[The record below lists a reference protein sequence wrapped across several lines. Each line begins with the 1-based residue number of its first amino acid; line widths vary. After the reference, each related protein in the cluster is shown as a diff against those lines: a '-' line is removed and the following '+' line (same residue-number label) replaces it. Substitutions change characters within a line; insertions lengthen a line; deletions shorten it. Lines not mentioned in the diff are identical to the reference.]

1 MRTKTTKMRTSK
13 TRKRRKSSASSIHRI
28 SRFPHLISELG
39 HFQGRR
45 NHTMRISF
53 FYSALLSCAV
63 LCSDLLLI
71 AQEPTQL
78 PAPLSTPSA
87 ESSSQEKSG
96 SASRHSDDFLVRGT
110 VFTEEGLALPGAE
123 LRIRRASEK
132 RFRWDS
138 VSNSR
143 GNFAVRVKMG
153 ADYEVVVRA
162 KGFQEQSLP
171 VDAKSGE
178 RFKDLV
184 FRMQHQGG
192 KKS

>member
-1 MRTKTTKMRTSK
+1 MPPPQT
-13 TRKRRKSSASSIHRI
+13 A
-28 SRFPHLISELG
+28 
-39 HFQGRR
+39 
-45 NHTMRISF
+45 
-53 FYSALLSCAV
+53 
-63 LCSDLLLI
+63 
-71 AQEPTQL
+71 
-78 PAPLSTPSA
+78 PSA
-87 ESSSQEKSG
+87 ESSSQQKSG
-96 SASRHSDDFLVRGT
+96 TSTTHSNDFLVRGT
-110 VFTEEGLALPGAE
+110 VFTPDGLALPGAR

-132 RFRWDS
+132 KFRWDT

-153 ADYEVVVRA
+153 AEYEVVASA

-184 FRMQHQGG
+184 FRMQLQGG